1 MIRVVLVDDQTLV
14 RAGIRSLLSLAED
27 VEVVGEA
34 GDGQAALDLI
44 ADIRPDVVLLDLRMP
59 RLDGLGVLRA
69 LHERG
74 DPVPVLV
81 LTTFDDDAA
90 LLEAVRHGAR
100 GYLLK
105 DVSLEQLGEAVRTV
119 AAGGELIHPSLSMRL
134 VRTLAGRP
142 SSFDAL
148 DLPDRL
154 TRREQTVLRL
164 VAAGCS
170 NDEIADALGLATG
183 TVKNHISTVL
193 SKLGVRDRT
202 RAVLR
207 AYELGLL

>member
-1 MIRVVLVDDQTLV
+1 MIRVLVVEDQTLV
-14 RAGIRSLLSLAED
+14 REGLCTLLRLVPDIEVAGQ
-27 VEVVGEA
+27 A
-34 GDGQAALDLI
+34 GDGEEALQAI
-44 ADIRPDVVLLDLRMP
+44 ASARPDVVLLDLRMP
-59 RLDGLGVLRA
+59 RLDSLGVLRA
-69 LHERG
+69 LRQRG

-81 LTTFDDDAA
+81 LTTFDDDEA
-90 LLEAVRHGAR
+90 LLEAVRQGAR

-105 DVSLEQLGEAVRTV
+105 DVSLERLAEAVRTI

-134 VRTLAGRP
+134 VRRLAGRP
-142 SSFDAL
+142 SAFDAL

-164 VAAGCS
+164 VAAGCC

-183 TVKNHISTVL
+183 TVKNHISTIL

>member
-1 MIRVVLVDDQTLV
+1 MIRVLVVEDQTLV
-14 RAGIRSLLSLAED
+14 REGLCTLLRLVPD
-27 VEVVGEA
+27 IEVADQA
-34 GDGQAALDLI
+34 GDGEAALEAI
-44 ADIRPDVVLLDLRMP
+44 AAARPDVVLLDLRMP

-69 LHERG
+69 LHQRG

-81 LTTFDDDAA
+81 LTTFDDDEA

-105 DVSLEQLGEAVRTV
+105 DVSLEQLAEAVRTV

-164 VAAGCS
+164 AAAGCG

-183 TVKNHISTVL
+183 TVKNHISTIL